1 MLGFSLSLPWL
12 AFATIVW
19 LAIIF
24 HSKIHFNLNIFSR
37 HRSCESER
45 ENRIVQIHWV
55 WKDFF
60 IFYFWKGNRVFH
72 GIEKRLLSDILISL
86 LWLFCEGFS
95 ESHIRGSRLLIFI
108 NRERIWKRG
117 DFTAAKA
124 IFISSGNS
132 MIEFPSFLSL
142 ARLRVDAIL
151 KGL

>member
-1 MLGFSLSLPWL
+1 MLGFSLFLDWLSLQSYGL
-12 AFATIVW
+12 QLFSTA
-19 LAIIF
+19 
-24 HSKIHFNLNIFSR
+24 KIHFNLNIFSR

-45 ENRIVQIHWV
+45 ENRIVQIQWV
-55 WKDFF
+55 WKDF